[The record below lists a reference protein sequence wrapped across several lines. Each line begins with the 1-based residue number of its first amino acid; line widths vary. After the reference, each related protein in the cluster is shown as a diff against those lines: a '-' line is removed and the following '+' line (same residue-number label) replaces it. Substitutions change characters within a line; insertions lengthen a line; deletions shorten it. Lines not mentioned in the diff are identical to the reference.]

1 MCIVLRCFCALLSLS
16 LATPILAKASA
27 RGTNTTFA
35 SSPDDT
41 ERTPVLSGS
50 VADPSG
56 ARIPHAAIRLQTP
69 LESKLPSSDLTRD
82 ITSDATGHFYLNLAP
97 GTYNITFSA
106 PGFDPY
112 TTSVTLSTSSINLN
126 IRLSIATHAEVVTV
140 PADDSSSTSASD
152 NKSAIVFKASDLK
165 TFSDDDTTFQQQIQ
179 ALAGSGDGG
188 TGPQLY
194 VDGFSGGRF
203 PPKNSIREIRINQNP
218 YSAQFDSIGFGR
230 IEIFTKPGTDAF
242 HGFFST
248 IGNDSAFNSGNPF
261 VGSQPPYH
269 SFTIT
274 GNASGPLNRKTSLFL
289 SAEDISLQN
298 NAVVNATTGLDPAGN
313 PIRFSQ
319 AIASPT
325 TTSTYSARLDRQ
337 INPYNTFIARYEFNQ
352 VQQTN
357 GGVGLLVLA
366 SEGVNSTTTN
376 QTLQLSNT
384 QVIGANTISETH
396 FQYVRNR
403 FHQDSVSSAP
413 TLNVEGAFNG
423 GGSPS
428 QFSHDNQDHYE
439 FQEIFTRQQGKHFI
453 RIGGR
458 YRLTRDANL
467 STANYNGAFTF
478 SSLRDYTQTLANIQ
492 NNAPITVN
500 GGGASQFTLITG
512 QPSAVVQT
520 GDLGLFAEDE
530 WKLTSNFTLNYGLR
544 FETQSA
550 IPDHF
555 DPAPRVGFAWAIRRP
570 KKPAIVT
577 FRVGTGFFYD
587 RFTSTDIL
595 TSIRQNGVSQVAYTV
610 TNPTFFCTTL
620 NSTTCPTSSS
630 LTATPPTLYK
640 ISPNLRSEYTV
651 ITGIA
656 AERNL
661 FHRGTISVTY
671 QHNRGIHLWDSANI
685 NAPLPGT
692 YAPGMP
698 TSGVRPLGTTQN
710 IYQFQSGGVS
720 TENRLFTNINLTL
733 FQRLSLF
740 GYYSTRFKNADTSG
754 ADAFPSNSYHLA
766 ADYGR
771 TSAPHQRLYIGV
783 YSQLP
788 FGFQFDTFLSA
799 NSSTPFNITTGSDL
813 NGDTQYNDRPSFAT
827 ASSPAASVIH
837 TRFGAFNT
845 TPVAGE
851 TIIPIN
857 YGNSPA
863 FASLDFGLGRS
874 FKFGPRPAAP
884 ASPAGAA
891 ASKKPAPLPP
901 PRFTLTFGFDAQNI
915 FNHVNAGTP
924 VGVLSSPLFGQ
935 SISLNNP
942 FGGTASN
949 ANRVIQLT
957 TNFQF

>member
-1 MCIVLRCFCALLSLS
+1 MSMLLRSFCAGLSLF
-16 LATPILAKASA
+16 LATPILAEGAPLA
-27 RGTNTTFA
+27 ATPA
-35 SSPDDT
+35 VAAAHDDT
-41 ERTPVLSGS
+41 DREPTLSGS
-50 VADPSG
+50 IADPSG
-56 ARIPHAAIRLQTP
+56 ARIPHAVIHLQDQIQSQTP
-69 LESKLPSSDLTRD
+69 SSSLPRD
-82 ITSDATGHFYLNLAP
+82 ITSDATGHFSLTLAP
-97 GTYNITFSA
+97 GTYDITISA

-112 TTSVTLSTSSINLN
+112 STSVHLSSSPVSLN

-140 PADDSSSTSASD
+140 PSDDTSSTSAAD
-152 NKSAIVFKASDLK
+152 NKSAIVFKANDLK
-165 TFSDDDTTFQQQIQ
+165 TFSDDDTTFQQQIE

-188 TGPQLY
+188 SGPQLY

-242 HGFFST
+242 HGYFST
-248 IGNDSAFNSGNPF
+248 TGNDSAFNSGNPF
-261 VGSQPPYH
+261 VGAQPPYH
-269 SFTIT
+269 SFSIA
-274 GNASGPLNRKTSLFL
+274 GNASGPLNKKTSLFL
-289 SAEDISLQN
+289 SAEDNSLQN
-298 NAVVNATTGLDPAGN
+298 DAVVNATTGLDASGN
-313 PIRFSQ
+313 PIRLSQ
-319 AIASPT
+319 AVASPT
-325 TTSTYSARLDRQ
+325 TTTTYSARLDRQ
-337 INPYNTFIARYEFNQ
+337 VNAYNTFIARYELNQ

-366 SEGVNSTTTN
+366 SEGVNSTSTT

-384 QVIGANTISETH
+384 QVIGAKSISETH
-396 FQYVRNR
+396 FQYIRTR
-403 FHQDSVSSAP
+403 FHQDSASSAP

-428 QFSHDNQDHYE
+428 QFSHDNQDRYE

-453 RIGGR
+453 RAGGR
-458 YRLTRDANL
+458 YRLLRDANL
-467 STANYNGAFTF
+467 STANYNGVFTF
-478 SSLRDYTQTLANIQ
+478 TSLQSYTQTLTNLQ
-492 NNAPITVN
+492 NNAPITSN
-500 GGGASQFTLITG
+500 GGGPSQFTLTTG

-530 WKLTSNFTLNYGLR
+530 WKLTPNFTLNYGFR

-555 DPAPRVGFAWAIRRP
+555 NPAPRVGFAWAIRRP
-570 KKPAIVT
+570 QKPAIVT

-587 RFTSTDIL
+587 RFTSTNIL
-595 TSIRQNGVSQVAYTV
+595 TSLRQNGVTQIAYTV
-610 TNPTFFCTTL
+610 TNPTFYCTTL
-620 NSTTCPTSSS
+620 NSTTCPAPNS
-630 LTATPPTLYK
+630 LTATLPTLYQ

-671 QHNRGIHLWDSANI
+671 QHNRGIHLWNSANI

-692 YAPGMP
+692 YTSGVP
-698 TSGVRPLGTTQN
+698 TSGTHPLGTSQN

-720 TENRLFTNINLTL
+720 TENRLFTNLNLTL

-740 GYYSTRFKNADTSG
+740 GYYSARFKASDTSG
-754 ADAFPSNSYHLA
+754 ANAFPSNSYNLS

-771 TSAPHQRLYIGV
+771 TATPHQRLYIGV

-799 NSSTPFNITTGSDL
+799 NSSTPFNITTGADL

-827 ASSPAASVIH
+827 AASPSASVVR
-837 TRFGAFNT
+837 TRFGTFNT

-863 FASLDFGLGRS
+863 FASLDFGLGKS
-874 FKFGPRPAAP
+874 FKFGPRPSVPTP
-884 ASPAGAA
+884 AAGAA
-891 ASKKPAPLPP
+891 AKKPAPLPP

-942 FGGTASN
+942 FGGTASD